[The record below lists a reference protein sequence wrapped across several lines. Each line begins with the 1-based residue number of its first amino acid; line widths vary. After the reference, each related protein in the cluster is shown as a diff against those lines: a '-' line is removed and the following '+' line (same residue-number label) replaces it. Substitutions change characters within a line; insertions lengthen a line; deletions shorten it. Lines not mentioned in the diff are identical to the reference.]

1 TWSDIEARLGNAAKS
16 AQVTGNFNTLVMLR
30 VRELMTAKLLTEQ
43 LPEVD
48 IYTKTLVSGITD
60 ISNPGQ
66 GSDFTSST
74 QDRVSMVTKPLLL
87 PADIIQLPKGQAF
100 ALLEGGKLWKIR
112 MPLPAAEADALMPP
126 DLQKIAQYM
135 EKNYRTGETW
145 WTAAPFS
152 DAQHGTGGMTVA
164 EMTAD
169 TEGGNDGNN

>member
-1 TWSDIEARLGNAAKS
+1 
-16 AQVTGNFNTLVMLR
+16 
-30 VRELMTAKLLTEQ
+30 
-43 LPEVD
+43 
-48 IYTKTLVSGITD
+48 
-60 ISNPGQ
+60 
-66 GSDFTSST
+66 
-74 QDRVSMVTKPLLL
+74 MVAKPLLL

-169 TEGGNDGNN
+169 TKGGNDGNN